1 MRWLIY
7 CVCLAVFPGQVF
19 ASEDTDKPRLIV
31 QITVDGLRNDL
42 LTRYRSGFGSGGFLR
57 LIENGVWYTNAHHLH
72 ANTETIV
79 GHATLATGAHP
90 AQHGMVGNVWLD
102 QARGILRYNIEDPE
116 HPVLQVPGFQGE
128 GDQVDPAQAI
138 ARAGGRSPK
147 NMLVSTFGD
156 ELYKSNNGRSK
167 VIGVSG
173 KDRGAVAMAGHTGK
187 AFWLSTATGAFETS
201 TYYYDAYP
209 DWALAW
215 NAKRPADAVIGTA
228 WELADDPRSYLFA
241 DNDDRPYEVDL
252 RGFGRTFPHTY
263 GTPEDGLFYTQVLIG
278 PIGDELTA
286 DFAKAAIRAEELG
299 GDDYPDFLSVSFSSV
314 DAVNHFFG
322 PSSLENEEI
331 MRRLDR
337 TLADFFSFVDEEV
350 GHENV
355 LYVLSADHGMPEMP
369 EYMAQLGFTVERNFN
384 GELQE
389 ELNER
394 IAAEFGVSEA
404 VKYFFRPYL
413 YLDHDEIDATG
424 VAVREIEQFI
434 VDDLMAR
441 DGITMAMPREPFPEQ
456 IGHMLEE
463 PIRRNFH
470 PQRSGDIYVAQSP
483 YSFLFEKGPAAVM
496 HGSPWRFDT
505 HVPIIVSG
513 TTIAPRIVNRFVGT
527 VDIAP
532 TLSLKLGATLPSGS
546 SGGSLTE
553 VFIEPLTK

>member
-1 MRWLIY
+1 MF
-7 CVCLAVFPGQVF
+7 CLLMTAVPGHLF
-19 ASEDTDKPRLIV
+19 ASQNTEKTQLII
-31 QITVDGLRNDL
+31 QITVDGLRGDL
-42 LTRYRSGFGSGGFLR
+42 ISRYRSGFGPDGFLR

-102 QARGILRYNIEDPE
+102 QTLGILRYNIEDPE

-138 ARAGGRSPK
+138 ASAGGRSPK

-156 ELYKSNNGRSK
+156 ELYKSDNGRSK
-167 VIGVSG
+167 IIGISG

-187 AFWLSTATGAFETS
+187 AFWLSTASGAFETS

-209 DWALAW
+209 DWVLAW
-215 NAKRPADAVIGTA
+215 NAKRPADAAIGTV
-228 WELADDPRSYLFA
+228 WELADEPESYLFA
-241 DNDDRPYEVDL
+241 DKDDRPYEVDL

-263 GTPEDGLFYTQVLIG
+263 GAPEDGLFYTQVLIG
-278 PIGDELTA
+278 PLGDTLTA
-286 DFAKAAIRAEELG
+286 DFAKSAIRAEELG
-299 GDDYPDFLSVSFSSV
+299 KDEYPDFLSVSFSSV

-322 PSSLENEEI
+322 PSSLENEDI
-331 MRRLDR
+331 IRRLDR
-337 TLADFFSFVDEEV
+337 TLADFFAFVDEEV
-350 GHENV
+350 GRENV

-369 EYMAQLGFTVERNFN
+369 EYMSELGFTVERNFN

-389 ELNER
+389 ELNGQ
-394 IAAEFGVSEA
+394 IAREFGVSEA
-404 VKYFFRPYL
+404 VRYFFRPYL
-413 YLDHDEIDATG
+413 YLDHEKIDAKG
-424 VAVREIEQFI
+424 VAVRDIERFI
-434 VDDLMAR
+434 VDSLMVR
-441 DGITMAMPREPFPEQ
+441 DGIAMAMPREPFPEQ

-505 HVPIIVSG
+505 HVLNEADFPG
-513 TTIAPRIVNRFVGT
+513 TLRLRSAP
-527 VDIAP
+527 AP
-532 TLSLKLGATLPSGS
+532 LAA
-546 SGGSLTE
+546 
-553 VFIEPLTK
+553 